1 MSILGTLKIVQGG
14 FYGFFRTQRHPRSFL
29 SSQSVVPGCTYWVPK
44 YSQRLIKVYTNIYY
58 KWEYLCFVYML
69 IYGIVTQI
77 SIYCTYIPMCQ
88 RSQVCMYR
96 LDHSF
101 FHFDRFLGTP
111 FCSLLVLVV
120 ISTSLGTSS
129 VCQYVHSLVRCLQL
143 PKKHYRINL

>member
-1 MSILGTLKIVQGG
+1 MSILGTLKTVQGG
-14 FYGFFRTQRHPRSFL
+14 FYGFFRTQRHRRSFL
-29 SSQSVVPGCTYWVPK
+29 SSSGFPNTHNVLLK
-44 YSQRLIKVYTNIYY
+44 YIPIFITNGNT
-58 KWEYLCFVYML
+58 FVL
-69 IYGIVTQI
+69 FICLYGIVTQI

-143 PKKHYRINL
+143 PKHHFTI